1 MQEDYVNCLNP
12 TYNTVV
18 CGFILQVE
26 ETAINERNIRPI
38 SDTNQRCGQQSRGL
52 EPGSFSTLWL
62 KMMYVFFRLASVSSH
77 YLFLSHVPRIGG
89 FYLKVFVRNRSI
101 LIPVTKS
108 ALRKHHMFLFSSLH
122 VGQLKGASLN
132 LRQLSELRVLFWTRS
147 RGRYGLN
154 QTFYNLHS

>member
-1 MQEDYVNCLNP
+1 MQENYVNCLNP

-108 ALRKHHMFLFSSLH
+108 ALRKHHYVFIFLSTCRAA
-122 VGQLKGASLN
+122 KGGITKSQAA
-132 LRQLSELRVLFWTRS
+132 LRVE
-147 RGRYGLN
+147 GVILN
-154 QTFYNLHS
+154 KEQRTLWIKPNIL